1 MRGSEARPDKGEATN
16 IRVYKD
22 TKKEFETC
30 GNYGDTADAI
40 LRKLVKFYK
49 KYLSKISGKK

>member
-1 MRGSEARPDKGEATN
+1 MRGSEERPDKGEATN
-16 IRVYKD
+16 IRVYDD

-30 GNYGDTADAI
+30 GSYGDTADTI

-49 KYLSKISGKK
+49 KYMNKEGMS

>member
-1 MRGSEARPDKGEATN
+1 MRGSEERPNKGEATN

-30 GNYGDTADAI
+30 GNYGDTADTI
-40 LRKLVKFYK
+40 LRKLIKFYK
-49 KYLSKISGKK
+49 NIGAK